1 MCKCIM
7 AEHLKA
13 RSIPSKVRPP
23 WAAVLVRSGRGAQG
37 RRIEDLQLQ
46 AAAHAYLPRELDG
59 LLLDLLLD
67 VRSGTARRVLEA

>member
-1 MCKCIM
+1 M
-7 AEHLKA
+7 
-13 RSIPSKVRPP
+13 IPFKVRPP
-23 WAAVLVRSGRGAQG
+23 RAAVLVRSGRGAQG

-67 VRSGTARRVLEA
+67 VRSGTARGVPEA